1 MLSELDRQLLSE
13 LCLLESFTAEQ
24 ASSISNQADVATR
37 ISKLAST
44 GKYLIKENKNEFSIE
59 QDLRSDLRTELA
71 QNKDSFK
78 AQAHFCANVMFE
90 SGAALQS
97 VELYN
102 LAGEKEKAAE
112 IAMHLMPQI
121 VYRADIEMLNKWS
134 PAIAK
139 LIGEGKDM
147 ERIFTVFGYI
157 ALGKNEQAKAL
168 VRELSGLKENS
179 KFVSFEL
186 QVLKQMLNF
195 LYGNFEELHDE
206 TRALLS
212 FPHIEFAGHPH
223 SKLSSVRPALI
234 ACMLTMNRKCFY
246 EIYDQ
251 IEPEL
256 TKVDNENMRIRIN
269 SVRAMKSFMDGI
281 YIAANEY
288 ALAALELAEELQTK
302 GSFMPFEAA
311 YIAADTA
318 LEFGLEEL
326 SENYA
331 SEYLDYAIKYNQYPW
346 IAGFFAKLAIIK
358 VQRGDVIGSLN
369 LIRDGREKL
378 EQTIINDRIAFLLDA
393 AELVVQLN
401 QGKMDRVFELFN
413 RIPENDQIKQYKL
426 VMELWSNPK
435 AAIAKLNQMETP
447 TDQLKFHKEGLLASF
462 NQQNPK
468 VCIEH
473 LRNSLKY
480 AEANGYFRSYLL
492 MPEPVRLNMLE
503 IANENPSP
511 YLNRLSKA
519 IREQSQ
525 RIIKNESSGEA
536 SLTKRELDILRRLDT
551 GLPISKIASSVN
563 ISHNTIKT
571 HLKNLYRKL
580 NVDSRSE
587 AVERGK
593 ELMLL

>member
-1 MLSELDRQLLSE
+1 
-13 LCLLESFTAEQ
+13 
-24 ASSISNQADVATR
+24 
-37 ISKLAST
+37 
-44 GKYLIKENKNEFSIE
+44 
-59 QDLRSDLRTELA
+59 
-71 QNKDSFK
+71 
-78 AQAHFCANVMFE
+78 
-90 SGAALQS
+90 
-97 VELYN
+97 
-102 LAGEKEKAAE
+102 
-112 IAMHLMPQI
+112 
-121 VYRADIEMLNKWS
+121 
-134 PAIAK
+134 
-139 LIGEGKDM
+139 
-147 ERIFTVFGYI
+147 
-157 ALGKNEQAKAL
+157 
-168 VRELSGLKENS
+168 
-179 KFVSFEL
+179 
-186 QVLKQMLNF
+186 
-195 LYGNFEELHDE
+195 
-206 TRALLS
+206 
-212 FPHIEFAGHPH
+212 
-223 SKLSSVRPALI
+223 
-234 ACMLTMNRKCFY
+234 
-246 EIYDQ
+246 
-251 IEPEL
+251 
-256 TKVDNENMRIRIN
+256 MRIRIN
-269 SVRAMKSFMDGI
+269 SVRAMKSFMDGN

-331 SEYLDYAIKYNQYPW
+331 SEYLNYAIKYNQYPW

-426 VMELWSNPK
+426 VMELWNNPK

-551 GLPISKIASSVN
+551 GLPISKIANSVN